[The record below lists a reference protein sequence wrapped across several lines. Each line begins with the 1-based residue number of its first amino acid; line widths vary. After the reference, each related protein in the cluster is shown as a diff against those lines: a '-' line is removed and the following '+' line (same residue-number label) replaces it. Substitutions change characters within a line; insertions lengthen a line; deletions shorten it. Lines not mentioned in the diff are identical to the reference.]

1 VHWDP
6 NEPVEKWRQR
16 YREQAEMLEII
27 RAQEIAAITE
37 ERGRLIIQSLVAV
50 NPWRDRPEWSG
61 LIEQQAIFRQKLFP
75 SVFKGPSERTR
86 LPKNGQLLPA
96 IRPYRELNSFQG
108 CPTVK
113 KKRELFL
120 GNREADRG
128 SNVLP
133 LMPHRG
139 NGILTVFPFG
149 TTGD

>member
-61 LIEQQAIFRQKLFP
+61 LIEQQAIFHGL
-75 SVFKGPSERTR
+75 S
-86 LPKNGQLLPA
+86 
-96 IRPYRELNSFQG
+96 
-108 CPTVK
+108 K
-113 KKRELFL
+113 KKC
-120 GNREADRG
+120 N
-128 SNVLP
+128 
-133 LMPHRG
+133 
-139 NGILTVFPFG
+139 
-149 TTGD
+149 